1 MFRKIALTLLALV
14 VVVCVAVFGIAST
27 RPDTYHVER
36 STEIAAPPGVVHA
49 LLEDLQ
55 RFPEWSPFQK
65 YDSNMKIDYSGPP
78 TGVGASYHWV
88 GNKDAGE
95 GRMTITASSHPTL
108 VEEKLEFIKPFAS
121 TANVRFSIVPEGMGS
136 RVTWAIDGKADLM
149 SKVMSL
155 FVSMDS
161 MLGKDFVEGLAN
173 LKRVAEAVPAGTS
186 TSTSAPAP

>member
-14 VVVCVAVFGIAST
+14 VVACIAIFGIAST
-27 RPDTYHVER
+27 RPDIYHVER
-36 STEIAAPPGVVHA
+36 STVVTAPPEVVHA
-49 LLEDLQ
+49 LLEDLH

-65 YDSNMKIDYSGPP
+65 YDPNMKIDYSGPP
-78 TGVGASYHWV
+78 TGVGSSYHWV

-95 GRMTITASSHPTL
+95 GRMTITASTAPTS
-108 VEEKLEFIKPFAS
+108 VEEKLEFIKPFPS
-121 TANVRFSIVPEGMGS
+121 TADVRFTVTPEGTDS
-136 RVTWAIDGKADLM
+136 KVTWAIDGKADMM

-173 LKRVAEAVPAGTS
+173 LKRVAEA
-186 TSTSAPAP
+186 APASPDSTATPGS